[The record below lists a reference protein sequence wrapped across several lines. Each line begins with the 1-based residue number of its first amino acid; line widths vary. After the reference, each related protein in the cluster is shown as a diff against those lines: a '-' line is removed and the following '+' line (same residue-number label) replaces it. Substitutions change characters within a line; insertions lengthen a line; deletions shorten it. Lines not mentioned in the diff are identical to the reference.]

1 MYNIYFFFLM
11 RRRPPRSTRTDT
23 LFPYTT
29 LFRSKLTI
37 KGKQGHVAYPHL
49 ARNPIHL
56 LGPALVELTAEQ
68 WDEGNEYFPAT
79 TFQVS
84 NLHAGTGATNVVP
97 GAAVLDFN
105 FRFSTASTPD
115 TLKARVAAILHKHK
129 QIGRAHV

>member
-68 WDEGNEYFPAT
+68 WEEGNEYFTAT

-84 NLHAGTGATNVVP
+84 NLHAGQGATNVVP
-97 GAAVLDFN
+97 GDAGLDFK
-105 FRFSTASTPD
+105 FRASTARPPAQ
-115 TLKARVAAILHKHK
+115 L
-129 QIGRAHV
+129 